1 MKFFNNFKNPKGRL
15 GKFILNQMND
25 KNSQV
30 SLWGINHFQ
39 ISQNDT
45 IIDIGC
51 GGGVN
56 INQMKRHSPKKIY
69 GVDISEES
77 VKKAREF
84 TNEEIIKA
92 DVEKLPFDDDSAD
105 IITAFKTVFFW
116 KDLDKAFREVR
127 RVLKDGG
134 IFVIV
139 ADFNG
144 EENTTITKLM
154 EMDAKKDS
162 EITDYLIK
170 ADFSKVTSYIRDV
183 KEKKETVKI
192 NNEETKI
199 IDDMFN
205 GKKSPSDKM
214 KEWVCIIAEK

>member
-1 MKFFNNFKNPKGRL
+1 MKFFNNFKTPKGRL
-15 GKFILNQMND
+15 GKIVLNQMND

-30 SLWGINHFQ
+30 SLWGIKHFK
-39 ISQNDT
+39 ITPEDT

-56 INQMKRHSPKKIY
+56 INQMKKHYPKKIY
-69 GVDISEES
+69 GVDISDES

-84 TNEEIIKA
+84 TSEEIIKA
-92 DVEKLPFDDDSAD
+92 DVENMPFDDESAD

-116 KDLDKAFREVR
+116 KDLNRAFCEVR
-127 RVLKDGG
+127 RVLKNGG

-144 EENTTITKLM
+144 DENTTFTKLM

-162 EITDYLIK
+162 EITEYLLE
-170 ADFSKVTSYIRDV
+170 ANFSRVTSYIRDV
-183 KEKKETVKI
+183 KQKHECVKI
-192 NNEETKI
+192 NNEKQKI
-199 IDDMFN
+199 IEDMFD
-205 GKKSPSDKM
+205 GRKSPSDKM
-214 KEWVCIIAEK
+214 NEWICIIAEK